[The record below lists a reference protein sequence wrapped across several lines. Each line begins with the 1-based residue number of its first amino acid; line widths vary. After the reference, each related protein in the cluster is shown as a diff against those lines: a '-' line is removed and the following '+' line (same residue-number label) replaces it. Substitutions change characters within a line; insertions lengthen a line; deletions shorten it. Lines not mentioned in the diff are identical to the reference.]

1 MAGGSRTPDPSGP
14 SKIRVLIVDDIAE
27 TRDNLEKLLFFEKDI
42 EVIAKAGTGREAVSM
57 ARQHQPDVVLMDIN
71 MPDMDGISATEAML
85 SQVPTVQV
93 IMMSVQGEQDYLRRS
108 MLAGAREFLIKPISA
123 EELYSAIRHV
133 HRLQSTQRR
142 YVPAAGASDAGG
154 GGQSAPTSSGQI
166 VAVFSPKGGV
176 GTSTVAA
183 NLAVALRQLTGKKV
197 ALVDGNLIFGDI
209 GVIMNLVSTKTIA
222 DLANRISEL
231 DRDLLN
237 DVLATHASQVKILLA
252 PPNPQTGELVTADHL
267 RAILEALKK
276 EFDYIV
282 VDTQSSFQDRA
293 LAVLDMADRIVAL
306 MTLEMPCIKNI
317 KLFLEVAELLE
328 YPAEKT
334 ILVLNKADNR
344 LGIRV
349 ENVEE
354 NIQHKVM
361 MQIPNAAHEM
371 TLAVNQGVPLVIE
384 KRGHETSKA
393 IFALASTLHNG
404 ATRAAA
410 GRQGA
415 QPDDKKQPEK
425 TGLFGRLMTKR

>member
-1 MAGGSRTPDPSGP
+1 MAGGSRTPEQSGTQ
-14 SKIRVLIVDDIAE
+14 KIRVLIVDDIAE

-42 EVIAKAGTGREAVSM
+42 EVVAKAGTGREAVAM
-57 ARQHQPDVVLMDIN
+57 AKQAQPDVVLMDIN
-71 MPDMDGISATEAML
+71 MPDMDGIAATEAIL

-142 YVPAAGASDAGG
+142 YVPSGGAAESSGG
-154 GGQSAPTSSGQI
+154 GGGESSSNGQLI
-166 VAVFSPKGGV
+166 AVFSPKGGV

-183 NLAVALRQLTGKKV
+183 NLAVSLRQITNKKV

-222 DLANRISEL
+222 DLANRIAEL

-237 DVLATHASQVKILLA
+237 DVLQTHTSQVKILLA
-252 PPNPQTGELVTADHL
+252 PPNPQTGELVSADHL
-267 RAILEALKK
+267 RAILEMLRK
-276 EFDYIV
+276 EFDYVV

-293 LAVLDMADRIVAL
+293 LAVLDLADRIVAL

-334 ILVLNKADNR
+334 VLVLNKADNR

-354 NIQHKVM
+354 NIQHKVAL
-361 MQIPNAAHEM
+361 QIPNAAHEM

-384 KRGHETSKA
+384 KRSHETSKA
-393 IFALASTLHNG
+393 LFALATMLTNG
-404 ATRAAA
+404 AVRAAA
-410 GRQGA
+410 KPGA
-415 QPDDKKQPEK
+415 QPAPEKKQPEK